1 MTNNLS
7 PKTNAEEKKDFEE
20 LKKLIIQTTNK
31 NDLRKKAEYLLKKY
45 PNHPDLHASLR

>member
-20 LKKLIIQTTNK
+20 LKKLRPIISPIFDINCAI
-31 NDLRKKAEYLLKKY
+31 NIGILKIY
-45 PNHPDLHASLR
+45 FLFNCFAIE